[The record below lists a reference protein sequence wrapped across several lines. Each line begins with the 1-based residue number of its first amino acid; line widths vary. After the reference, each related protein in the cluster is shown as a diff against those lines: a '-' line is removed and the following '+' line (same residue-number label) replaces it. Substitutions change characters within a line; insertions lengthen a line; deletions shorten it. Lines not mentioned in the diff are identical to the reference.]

1 MTDLLALFVPF
12 FLLVLCGWGAVRVG
26 LVDPGGIGALNG
38 FVLFFGLPAMLFR
51 LGASGALMQPGLPG
65 LLLTY
70 GLGGAAIT
78 VLALWLGWRSGWSH
92 RDTGL
97 VALAT
102 AFPNTG
108 FLGLPLLTGL
118 LGAQA
123 AGPVAA
129 TLIID
134 VLLLSS
140 LCLAWAHRGAP
151 GPWWGL
157 WWTPLKGAL
166 RNPLLWSMAL
176 GVAWWASGW
185 QMARALDETLRLL
198 ALAASPAALF
208 TLGAILARA
217 QVRMP
222 VPSRA
227 AGDMRANA
235 ALGAQGESRGAL
247 VLFTLVGAK
256 LLLHP
261 LIVLAAGGLV
271 HALGWPLSDFGLT
284 TLVMAAAL
292 PSASNVSMLAERE
305 GADTTRVARLIM
317 WTTALSWLTL
327 AAWAAWRGIAL
338 PVSG

>member
-1 MTDLLALFVPF
+1 MVSFMGLFVPF
-12 FLLVLCGWGAVRVG
+12 FLLVMCGWGAVRAG

-65 LLLTY
+65 LLLAY
-70 GLGGAAIT
+70 GLGGACIT
-78 VLALWLGWRSGWSH
+78 ALALWLGRRSRWSH

-97 VALAT
+97 VALAA

-129 TLIID
+129 TIIID

-140 LCLAWAHRGAP
+140 LCLAWAHRGAS
-151 GPWWGL
+151 GSWWGL
-157 WWTPLKGAL
+157 WVAPLKGAL

-185 QMARALDETLRLL
+185 QMARALDDTLRLL
-198 ALAASPAALF
+198 GLAASPAALF

-217 QVRMP
+217 QLKA
-222 VPSRA
+222 RA
-227 AGDMRANA
+227 AHTC
-235 ALGAQGESRGAL
+235 GEAPAHGPEHGELSAL
-247 VLFTLVGAK
+247 VAAK

-261 LIVLAAGGLV
+261 LLVLGAGELV
-271 HALGWPLSDFGLT
+271 RALGWPISGLGLT

-317 WTTALSWLTL
+317 WTTALSWITL
-327 AAWAAWRGIAL
+327 AAWASWRG
-338 PVSG
+338 

>member
-1 MTDLLALFVPF
+1 MIDLLALFVPF
-12 FLLVLCGWGAVRVG
+12 FLLVLCGWAAVRAG

-51 LGASGALMQPGLPG
+51 LGASGALVQPGLPG

-70 GLGGAAIT
+70 GCGGAAIT
-78 VLALWLGWRSGWSH
+78 VLALCLGRCAGWLH

-157 WWTPLKGAL
+157 WWAPLKGAL

-176 GVAWWASGW
+176 GVAWWSTGW
-185 QMARALDETLRLL
+185 QMARPVDDTLRLL

-217 QVRMP
+217 QLKARTLQ
-222 VPSRA
+222 A
-227 AGDMRANA
+227 AGGLPAHGPEH
-235 ALGAQGESRGAL
+235 GAMSSL
-247 VLFTLVGAK
+247 VAAK

-261 LIVLAAGGLV
+261 LLVLAAGELV
-271 HALGWPLSDFGLT
+271 HALGWPLSGFGLT

-317 WTTALSWLTL
+317 WTTGLSWLTL
-327 AAWAAWRGIAL
+327 AGWASWRGAVL
-338 PVSG
+338 PVAG

>member
-1 MTDLLALFVPF
+1 MSELLWLFVPF
-12 FLLVLCGWGAVRVG
+12 FLLVLCGWGAVRAG

-65 LLLTY
+65 LLLAY
-70 GLGGAAIT
+70 GLGGAVVT
-78 VLALWLGWRSGWSH
+78 VLALWLGRRSGWTH

-129 TLIID
+129 TIIVD

-140 LCLAWAHRGAP
+140 LCLAWAHRGTSGGWRA
-151 GPWWGL
+151 L
-157 WWTPLKGAL
+157 WWAPLKGAL

-176 GVAWWASGW
+176 GVAWWATGW
-185 QMARALDETLRLL
+185 QMAQPLDDTLRLL

-217 QVRMP
+217 QLKAK
-222 VPSRA
+222 A
-227 AGDMRANA
+227 AGGSPHAV
-235 ALGAQGESRGAL
+235 AQGAEHRAEHGTLS
-247 VLFTLVGAK
+247 TLVAAK

-261 LIVLAAGGLV
+261 LLVLAAGELV
-271 HALGWPLSDFGLT
+271 HALGWPLSGFGLT

-327 AAWAAWRGIAL
+327 AAWAAWRGTH
-338 PVSG
+338 

>member
-1 MTDLLALFVPF
+1 MSDLLWLFVPF
-12 FLLVLCGWGAVRVG
+12 FLLVLCGWGAVRAG
-26 LVDPGGIGALNG
+26 FVDPGGIGTLNG

-65 LLLTY
+65 LLLAY
-70 GLGGAAIT
+70 GMGGAVVTA
-78 VLALWLGWRSGWSH
+78 LALWLGRRSGWTH

-140 LCLAWAHRGAP
+140 LCLAWAHRGRAD
-151 GPWWGL
+151 GWRAL
-157 WWTPLKGAL
+157 WWAPLKGAL

-176 GVAWWASGW
+176 GVAWWATGW
-185 QMARALDETLRLL
+185 PMAHPLDDTLRLL

-217 QVRMP
+217 QLKGRTLQ
-222 VPSRA
+222 A
-227 AGDMRANA
+227 AGGFPAHGPEHGVM
-235 ALGAQGESRGAL
+235 SSL
-247 VLFTLVGAK
+247 VAAK

-261 LIVLAAGGLV
+261 LLVLAAGEVV
-271 HALGWPLSDFGLT
+271 HALGWPLSGFGLT
-284 TLVMAAAL
+284 ALVMAAAL

-317 WTTALSWLTL
+317 WTTGLSWLTL
-327 AAWAAWRGIAL
+327 AAWAAWRGAAL
-338 PVSG
+338 PVAG

>member
-1 MTDLLALFVPF
+1 MSDLLWLFVPF
-12 FLLVLCGWGAVRVG
+12 FLLVLCGWGAVRAG

-51 LGASGALMQPGLPG
+51 LGASGALMQPGLHG
-65 LLLTY
+65 LLLAY
-70 GLGGAAIT
+70 GVGGAT
-78 VLALWLGWRSGWSH
+78 VTALALWLGRRSGWSH

-97 VALAT
+97 VALAA

-140 LCLAWAHRGAP
+140 LCLAWAHRGTS
-151 GPWWGL
+151 GGWWGL
-157 WWTPLKGAL
+157 WWAPLKGAL

-176 GVAWWASGW
+176 GVAWWATGW
-185 QMARALDETLRLL
+185 QMARPLDDTLRLL

-208 TLGAILARA
+208 TLGTILARA
-217 QVRMP
+217 QL
-222 VPSRA
+222 RA
-227 AGDMRANA
+227 AERWESGVATQGAEPRAM
-235 ALGAQGESRGAL
+235 SAL
-247 VLFTLVGAK
+247 VAAK

-261 LIVLAAGGLV
+261 LLVLAAGELV
-271 HALGWPLSDFGLT
+271 HALGWPLSGFGLT

-327 AAWAAWRGIAL
+327 AAWATWRGAH
-338 PVSG
+338 

>member
-1 MTDLLALFVPF
+1 MTDLLWLFVPF
-12 FLLVLCGWGAVRVG
+12 FLLVLCGWGAVRAG

-65 LLLTY
+65 LLLAY
-70 GLGGAAIT
+70 GLGGACIT
-78 VLALWLGWRSGWSH
+78 ALALWLGRRSRWSH

-97 VALAT
+97 VALAA

-129 TLIID
+129 TLLID

-140 LCLAWAHRGAP
+140 LCLAWAHRGAS
-151 GPWWGL
+151 GSWWGL
-157 WWTPLKGAL
+157 WVAPLKGAL

-185 QMARALDETLRLL
+185 QMARALDDTLRLL

-217 QVRMP
+217 QLKARAP
-222 VPSRA
+222 QTRGEAPS
-227 AGDMRANA
+227 
-235 ALGAQGESRGAL
+235 QGSEHWPEHGELSAL
-247 VLFTLVGAK
+247 VAAK

-261 LIVLAAGGLV
+261 LLVLAAGELV
-271 HALGWPLSDFGLT
+271 HALGWPLSGLGLT

-327 AAWAAWRGIAL
+327 AAWAAWRGAAL
-338 PVSG
+338 PASG

>member
-1 MTDLLALFVPF
+1 MVSFMGLFVPF
-12 FLLVLCGWGAVRVG
+12 FLLVMCGWGAVRAG
-26 LVDPGGIGALNG
+26 LVDPGGIGAFNG

-65 LLLTY
+65 LLLAY
-70 GLGGAAIT
+70 GLGGACIT
-78 VLALWLGWRSGWSH
+78 ALALWLGRRSRWSH

-97 VALAT
+97 VALAA

-129 TLIID
+129 TIIID

-140 LCLAWAHRGAP
+140 LCLAWAHRGAS
-151 GPWWGL
+151 GSWWGL
-157 WWTPLKGAL
+157 WVAPLKGAL

-185 QMARALDETLRLL
+185 QMARALDDTLRLL
-198 ALAASPAALF
+198 GLAASPAALF

-217 QVRMP
+217 QLRA
-222 VPSRA
+222 RTLQA
-227 AGDMRANA
+227 AGGFPAHGPEHGVM
-235 ALGAQGESRGAL
+235 SSL
-247 VLFTLVGAK
+247 VAAK

-261 LIVLAAGGLV
+261 LLVLAAGEVV
-271 HALGWPLSDFGLT
+271 HALGWPLSGFGLT

-317 WTTALSWLTL
+317 WTTALSWITL
-327 AAWAAWRGIAL
+327 AAWASWRG
-338 PVSG
+338 

>member
-1 MTDLLALFVPF
+1 MSDLLWLFVPF
-12 FLLVLCGWGAVRVG
+12 FLLVLCGWGAVRAG

-65 LLLTY
+65 LLLAY
-70 GLGGAAIT
+70 GLGGAT
-78 VLALWLGWRSGWSH
+78 VTALALWLGRRAGWSH

-97 VALAT
+97 VALAA

-140 LCLAWAHRGAP
+140 LCLAWAHRGTS
-151 GPWWGL
+151 GGWWGL
-157 WWTPLKGAL
+157 WWAPLKGAL

-176 GVAWWASGW
+176 GVAWWSTGW
-185 QMARALDETLRLL
+185 QMARPLDDTLRLL

-217 QVRMP
+217 QLKAP
-222 VPSRA
+222 ARA
-227 AGDMRANA
+227 AGASQRVTGG
-235 ALGAQGESRGAL
+235 GAHGAR
-247 VLFTLVGAK
+247 VTLFTLVGAK

-261 LIVLAAGGLV
+261 LLVLAAGELV
-271 HALGWPLSDFGLT
+271 HALGWPLSGFGLT
-284 TLVMAAAL
+284 ALVMAAAL

-327 AAWAAWRGIAL
+327 AAWAAWLVDARPG
-338 PVSG
+338 VG